1 MALARRLVAP
11 VVGFLVATATSFAE
25 APPMPS
31 ARDKAE
37 PFLASVAVGDGDSAL
52 DALVKGSLLET
63 QPKQLEVLKTQIRA
77 GIKLYG
83 KYIGIELIEEKT
95 IGKSVVSLTYLMKF
109 EQNPL
114 VWNFVFYRPLDQWQV
129 SWVMFNDRFQGLN

>member
-1 MALARRLVAP
+1 
-11 VVGFLVATATSFAE
+11 
-25 APPMPS
+25 MPS